1 MRWPWDPPLRIVA
14 GKQQKLGWRPGLGS
28 ACRWVLSVFPWY
40 PSLCAHKD
48 PGDLGQFQWV
58 WGLQAP
64 SPGLSRKLPPVP
76 SEQATSCCLPH
87 CPPFIPLAD
96 GKRGRCAQPARADG
110 HEAGDPAPQGPPA
123 ARLSLCSAPLSGPVL
138 PSLQVLQSARGRC
151 SWAIKPRG
159 QAVRGRSCLPAE
171 KQETHLRGK
180 VEEQLP
186 WAPRYRSGGLA
197 LAGAWTKIS
206 PGLYWRPF
214 SSLGEPS
221 TLSSPGWVAA
231 HTKASVGE
239 GKRPGEGKA
248 DHREGN
254 RGLWA

>member
-1 MRWPWDPPLRIVA
+1 M
-14 GKQQKLGWRPGLGS
+14 
-28 ACRWVLSVFPWY
+28 
-40 PSLCAHKD
+40 
-48 PGDLGQFQWV
+48 
-58 WGLQAP
+58 
-64 SPGLSRKLPPVP
+64 SPGNSRSLAGGRAWAQPADGSSPSSPGTLLCVPIRIPGTRASTNGCGVSKLSHQASPVSSPPVP

-87 CPPFIPLAD
+87 CPPFVPLAD
-96 GKRGRCAQPARADG
+96 GKSGRCAHPARADG

-123 ARLSLCSAPLSGPVL
+123 ARLSSCSAPLSGPVL

-159 QAVRGRSCLPAE
+159 QAVRGGSCLPAE

-180 VEEQLP
+180 IEEQLP
-186 WAPRYRSGGLA
+186 WAPHYRSGGLA

-206 PGLYWRPF
+206 PGFYWWPF

-239 GKRPGEGKA
+239 GKRPGEGEA